1 MSGIDAARVVPV
13 RRTAPF
19 QILEEGGFS
28 APLAPPGIAEDPSRH
43 GMPERKQCPAAH
55 PTGAGAG
62 GGWVD
67 WRDCLTCQG
76 LSAAPYGPGD
86 GGLTRVLE
94 TPMVTPLT
102 HTQARYSF
110 RGRYAARF
118 RHST

>member
-1 MSGIDAARVVPV
+1 MPC
-13 RRTAPF
+13 
-19 QILEEGGFS
+19 S
-28 APLAPPGIAEDPSRH
+28 APDGRRCRW
-43 GMPERKQCPAAH
+43 GR
-55 PTGAGAG
+55 
-62 GGWVD
+62 VD
-67 WRDCLTCQG
+67 WRDRLTCQG
-76 LSAAPYGPGD
+76 LSAARYGPGD